1 MYKTMERIKGE
12 IILRD
17 RAGQIVSSII
27 YRDKKQIDTW
37 TRIWKKRYPQITD
50 ENIEVIKYPVETKK
64 EKFKINGAIQLGGSS
79 GKQKQPR
86 PHLDHILRSIELKR
100 R

>member
-1 MYKTMERIKGE
+1 MDRAKGE

-50 ENIEVIKYPVETKK
+50 ENIEIIKYPAKNKNEN
-64 EKFKINGAIQLGGSS
+64 FKINGSIQIGGSS
-79 GKQKQPR
+79 GKQKPIY
-86 PHLDHILRSIELKR
+86 PHLDGKSYSGNI
-100 R
+100 